1 MLVIGLFL
9 SLYQSLIKVLDKM
22 AIYILK
28 IPKIIWT
35 KSKKN
40 KIFVYSY
47 KNMHQKNKYRFQRFL
62 FDSWENLRMDSV
74 Q

>member
-1 MLVIGLFL
+1 MGLFL